1 MKLKVKKEEENLTRP
16 RALYQEKI
24 LKDIYGISKARG
36 IKIFTIFFTWDELL
50 LVNEKNDVNY
60 ESK

>member
-1 MKLKVKKEEENLTRP
+1 MKLKVKKEEENLTLP

-36 IKIFTIFFTWDELL
+36 IKIFTNFFYMGWVVID
-50 LVNEKNDVNY
+50 KWKKWY
-60 ESK
+60 